1 MKLGIITDF
10 LLMSMEIIDELEPTK
25 RGSYRGSISYI
36 GFNGTLDLNIV
47 IRIFIIKD
55 SIAYLGR

>member
-1 MKLGIITDF
+1 
-10 LLMSMEIIDELEPTK
+10 MSMEIIDELEPTK